1 MSAKETAKRY
11 ALFIISLFFNA
22 MGVSLAAK
30 AELGVSPLASVAY
43 VMSINFTKISL
54 GTWMFLWNCLLIA
67 LQVILLRKKFKPV
80 QLLQIPLSLLFGYF
94 TDLTLKM
101 IDGIAVNS
109 YMSQI
114 LMLVVGIIVLG
125 FGIAL
130 SVIANVIMNSGE
142 AFVKVVSDLSGRDF
156 SLLKTIFDITY
167 VAAAVILSLLLSGSI
182 AGIREGTLISA
193 LLTGLAVNVFMKLLH
208 SPIDSLLKDKAS
220 K

>member
-54 GTWMFLWNCLLIA
+54 GSWMFLWNCLLIA

-101 IDGIAVNS
+101 IDGIAVGS
-109 YMSQI
+109 YFGQI
-114 LMLVVGIIVLG
+114 IMLLIGIIVLG

-142 AFVKVVSDLSGRDF
+142 AFVKVVSDLSGRNF
-156 SLLKTIFDITY
+156 SVLKTVFDITY
-167 VAAAVILSLLLSGSI
+167 VVAAIILSLLLSGGIS
-182 AGIREGTLISA
+182 GIREGTLISA
-193 LLTGLAVNVFMKLLH
+193 LLTGLAVNIFMKLLH
-208 SPIDSLLKDKAS
+208 KPIDTALKA
-220 K
+220 